1 SIDTNSSSVA
11 LPPCFLSI
19 LTSSKPPNE
28 HLPYYNKSPRKMRGL
43 CQQSEACTLPGAGF
57 FANAACEKVSFL
69 SHPQYSSGCESD
81 DGEHV
86 ATANRRNHRVLEE
99 TDFGKKIP
107 LLTSF

>member
-43 CQQSEACTLPGAGF
+43 CQQSDGADNPAPF
-57 FANAACEKVSFL
+57 FLYSGSQKHQSAVVSPSRIKHFAL
-69 SHPQYSSGCESD
+69 SNPLHPTPCATRPEPVD
-81 DGEHV
+81 L
-86 ATANRRNHRVLEE
+86 ATAC
-99 TDFGKKIP
+99 
-107 LLTSF
+107 